1 MIKSTFPIFL
11 CFISS
16 SLQAALDPKTP
27 VSIVHQGHYCST
39 GILLTPVWL
48 VTGNWRSCFSNR
60 TNLIYYAD
68 LNLIMLDQIRRVS
81 YIEEYTGL
89 VSESDPLFPDLKIIK
104 ADREFNLVGQPAP
117 LNVGLLC
124 AKCVIV
130 YYPKTGNY
138 TEREFDDYYYE
149 RLPRHVPTIRM
160 YNVTVIHHITCRS
173 EYKFALFENVV
184 CVTPHDD
191 TDRTPKGAALYC
203 MDKLFGLK
211 YRSVFVTEERIS
223 TMELYFGL
231 GEYVYWLR
239 QRIPNLPVVD
249 EVHKKQK
256 KRWMNSRGARH
267 SKLVIKELSKTGI
280 RISTA
285 RAVLLCTEH

>member
-138 TEREFDDYYYE
+138 TERVEEVVDPMPFMECSKKFDAVESYNHICTVNRGVRIPYFSA
-149 RLPRHVPTIRM
+149 M
-160 YNVTVIHHITCRS
+160 YCNNSLTALQVKSVTVANKI
-173 EYKFALFENVV
+173 VV
-184 CVTPHDD
+184 NIFS
-191 TDRTPKGAALYC
+191 RTRA
-203 MDKLFGLK
+203 
-211 YRSVFVTEERIS
+211 
-223 TMELYFGL
+223 MET
-231 GEYVYWLR
+231 WL
-239 QRIPNLPVVD
+239 
-249 EVHKKQK
+249 
-256 KRWMNSRGARH
+256 A
-267 SKLVIKELSKTGI
+267 I
-280 RISTA
+280 RISKLPVITIMGVYEETKSLGNSAWMEFNNAAGRKIYQMLGLFIVCMLHTYIA
-285 RAVLLCTEH
+285 RQQR